1 MNPILLAVLIVT
13 VIGLIGAVILV
24 AASIFMYVPVDERV
38 EQITGCLPGANCGA
52 CGCAGCADYAK
63 TIVEDGNA
71 VNKCVPGGAKVAG
84 EIAAIMGVEAG
95 ASVPMKAVVACSGT
109 CGKTGKRF
117 EFEGLHSCQAV
128 KGLYGGDGDC
138 KFGCLG
144 YGDCV
149 SVCAFDAIHVVDGV
163 ALVDR
168 EKCTGCGACAKACPN
183 AIISIIPE
191 HKRKPVVLCQN
202 KDKGAQTRKACSAGC
217 IGCMKCA
224 KACPKQ
230 AITVENNLAYRPGEV
245 RGLRPVRQGV
255 PGGRD
260 PRPRGLRAAGHVPR
274 PGGGPRGQRLIVCE
288 EKRETGLP
296 SLFFCSKGGD
306 LPRIGPGP
314 LQKGPPGPHS
324 EGDVAAADGEQG
336 QTRRELELL
345 HQPLR
350 EGQLPLWRDGEPA
363 VGPPLIGQ

>member
-1 MNPILLAVLIVT
+1 MWNR
-13 VIGLIGAVILV
+13 
-24 AASIFMYVPVDERV
+24 S
-38 EQITGCLPGANCGA
+38 PGACPAPTAAPG
-52 CGCAGCADYAK
+52 GCAGCADYAK

-168 EKCTGCGACAKACPN
+168 RN
-183 AIISIIPE
+183 AP
-191 HKRKPVVLCQN
+191 
-202 KDKGAQTRKACSAGC
+202 AA
-217 IGCMKCA
+217 
-224 KACPKQ
+224 
-230 AITVENNLAYRPGEV
+230 
-245 RGLRPVRQGV
+245 V
-255 PGGRD
+255 P
-260 PRPRGLRAAGHVPR
+260 VPR
-274 PGGGPRGQRLIVCE
+274 PAP
-288 EKRETGLP
+288 TP
-296 SLFFCSKGGD
+296 SSASSRSTSVSLWCCARTRTRA
-306 LPRIGPGP
+306 LRPGRP
-314 LQKGPPGPHS
+314 VPP
-324 EGDVAAADGEQG
+324 AASA
-336 QTRRELELL
+336 
-345 HQPLR
+345 
-350 EGQLPLWRDGEPA
+350 A
-363 VGPPLIGQ
+363 

>member
-1 MNPILLAVLIVT
+1 MNPILM
-13 VIGLIGAVILV
+13 AVILV
-24 AASIFMYVPVDERV
+24 VVIAIICSVMLVIASTVMAVPEDPKFPAIRE
-38 EQITGCLPGANCGA
+38 CLPGANCGA

-163 ALVDR
+163 ALVEDR
-168 EKCTGCGACAKACPN
+168 K
-183 AIISIIPE
+183 S
-191 HKRKPVVLCQN
+191 VV
-202 KDKGAQTRKACSAGC
+202 
-217 IGCMKCA
+217 
-224 KACPKQ
+224 
-230 AITVENNLAYRPGEV
+230 
-245 RGLRPVRQGV
+245 
-255 PGGRD
+255 
-260 PRPRGLRAAGHVPR
+260 
-274 PGGGPRGQRLIVCE
+274 
-288 EKRETGLP
+288 
-296 SLFFCSKGGD
+296 
-306 LPRIGPGP
+306 
-314 LQKGPPGPHS
+314 
-324 EGDVAAADGEQG
+324 
-336 QTRRELELL
+336 
-345 HQPLR
+345 
-350 EGQLPLWRDGEPA
+350 
-363 VGPPLIGQ
+363 

>member
-183 AIISIIPE
+183 AIISIIPFG
-191 HKRKPVVLCQN
+191 KKSPKLCTTIYTVVALIFIFLGTTMSN
-202 KDKGAQTRKACSAGC
+202 DLVWELTD
-217 IGCMKCA
+217 MF
-224 KACPKQ
+224 
-230 AITVENNLAYRPGEV
+230 NNLMVIPNAIALFALTSVVV
-245 RGLRPVRQGV
+245 R
-255 PGGRD
+255 
-260 PRPRGLRAAGHVPR
+260 
-274 PGGGPRGQRLIVCE
+274 
-288 EKRETGLP
+288 
-296 SLFFCSKGGD
+296 
-306 LPRIGPGP
+306 
-314 LQKGPPGPHS
+314 
-324 EGDVAAADGEQG
+324 VA
-336 QTRRELELL
+336 RREDPDST
-345 HQPLR
+345 PLR
-350 EGQLPLWRDGEPA
+350 R
-363 VGPPLIGQ
+363 